1 MDNEQTT
8 TPQEKP
14 TLGQLWQDI
23 KKHKKLYYKV
33 LSIAFI
39 VSAIIMLSIPNYYK
53 CTVMLAPEIPGG
65 NKGTSGLA
73 SLASSFGVNL
83 GSASAGA
90 DAIMPNLYPDLMN
103 SVAFRASLFPV
114 KVQEE
119 DGDTA
124 MTYYDYLENYQR
136 LPWWSA
142 GMKAVGNGISAVIS
156 SFFDQEKKA
165 SDKVNPFR
173 LTKEQM
179 KIVETM
185 QKKVVCDVD
194 KKTFV
199 ITIDV
204 TDQDPLIAATM
215 ADSVQTRLQDFI
227 TDYRTR
233 KARVDLAY
241 NQKLYKEAQER
252 YEKARVKSAAYSD
265 ANRHAIFADKQS
277 ERTKLENEM
286 QLQYRAYSQIAAQ
299 LQMAEAKVQEDTPA
313 FTTLQPATVPVKK
326 TGPKRFVNCLLLVFL
341 AFIVTTIYVWKKS
354 GNLENFLTYL
364 RKDSHKDLDEK
375 DLLKALVEL
384 SVTNSPTPSGENN
397 TK

>member
-1 MDNEQTT
+1 
-8 TPQEKP
+8 
-14 TLGQLWQDI
+14 
-23 KKHKKLYYKV
+23 
-33 LSIAFI
+33 
-39 VSAIIMLSIPNYYK
+39 MLSIPNYYK

-83 GSASAGA
+83 GAASAGA

-103 SVAFRASLFPV
+103 SVAFQASLFPV

-124 MTYYDYLENYQR
+124 MTYYDYLKNHQR
-136 LPWWSA
+136 LPWWSL
-142 GMKAVGNGISAVIS
+142 GMKAVGSGISSVINS
-156 SFFDQEKKA
+156 VMGKEEKT

-179 KIVETM
+179 KIAETL

-194 KKTFV
+194 NKTFV

-204 TDQDPLIAATM
+204 TDQDPLIAATL

-233 KARVDLAY
+233 KARIDLAY
-241 NQKLYKEAQER
+241 NQKLFKEAQER
-252 YEKARVKSAAYSD
+252 YEKARLKSAAYSD
-265 ANRHAIFADKQS
+265 ANRHAIFAQKQS
-277 ERTKLENEM
+277 EQTKLENEM
-286 QLQYRAYSQIAAQ
+286 QLQYRAYSQVAAQ

-313 FTTLQPATVPVKK
+313 FTILQPATVPIQKA
-326 TGPKRFVNCLLLVFL
+326 GPKRSHVCLLMMFL
-341 AFIVTTIYVWKKS
+341 AILVTTVYVIHKEGHLIPLLRSHDGDADFDEVTLEDLSFLLSRERHGKS
-354 GNLENFLTYL
+354 SE
-364 RKDSHKDLDEK
+364 
-375 DLLKALVEL
+375 
-384 SVTNSPTPSGENN
+384 
-397 TK
+397 

>member
-1 MDNEQTT
+1 MDNEQKTT
-8 TPQEKP
+8 LQEKP

-65 NKGTSGLA
+65 TKGTSGLA

-83 GSASAGA
+83 GGASAGA

-286 QLQYRAYSQIAAQ
+286 QLQYRAYSQVAAQ
-299 LQMAEAKVQEDTPA
+299 LQLAEAKVQEDTPA
-313 FTTLQPATVPVKK
+313 FTMLQPATVPIMKD
-326 TGPKRFVNCLLLVFL
+326 GPKRTRNVLFFLIITIFITTVYIFNKEGHLTPLL
-341 AFIVTTIYVWKKS
+341 KS
-354 GNLENFLTYL
+354 SPN
-364 RKDSHKDLDEK
+364 HKDDF
-375 DLLKALVEL
+375 DEL
-384 SVTNSPTPSGENN
+384 SLADFAHLLNN
-397 TK
+397 DKK

>member
-1 MDNEQTT
+1 MDNEQNA

-33 LSIAFI
+33 LGVTFI
-39 VSAIIMLSIPNYYK
+39 VSAIIMFSIPNYYK

-83 GSASAGA
+83 GAASVGA

-114 KVQEE
+114 KVQQE

-124 MTYYDYLENYQR
+124 MTYYDYLENHQR

-142 GMKAVGNGISAVIS
+142 GMKAVGNGISSVIS
-156 SFFDQEKKA
+156 SILGNEEET

-179 KIVETM
+179 KIVE
-185 QKKVVCDVD
+185 KIAGKVVCDVD
-194 KKTFV
+194 NKTFV

-215 ADSVQTRLQDFI
+215 ADSVQVRLQNFI

-252 YEKARVKSAAYSD
+252 YEKARLKSAAYSD
-265 ANRHAIFADKQS
+265 ANRHAIFAEKQS
-277 ERTKLENEM
+277 EQTKLENEM
-286 QLQYRAYSQIAAQ
+286 QLQYRAYSQVAAQ

-313 FTTLQPATVPVKK
+313 FTTLQPATVPILKA
-326 TGPKRFVNCLLLVFL
+326 GPKRIYAVLVLNIFAML
-341 AFIVTTIYVWKKS
+341 VLTIYV
-354 GNLENFLTYL
+354 FY
-364 RKDSHKDLDEK
+364 KDGHLIP
-375 DLLKALVEL
+375 LLKFENGEDDYDEL
-384 SVTNSPTPSGENN
+384 TLADLAHLLNN
-397 TK
+397 DKK

>member
-1 MDNEQTT
+1 MDNEQKTM
-8 TPQEKP
+8 PQEKP
-14 TLGQLWQDI
+14 TFGQLWQDI

-33 LSIAFI
+33 LGITFI
-39 VSAIIMLSIPNYYK
+39 VSAIITLSIPNYYT

-83 GSASAGA
+83 GGASAGA

-124 MTYYDYLENYQR
+124 MTYYDYLENHQR

-142 GMKAVGNGISAVIS
+142 GMKAVGNGISSVIS
-156 SFFDQEKKA
+156 SILGNEEVT

-179 KIVETM
+179 KIAEIM
-185 QKKVVCDVD
+185 QQKVVCDVD
-194 KKTFV
+194 NKTFV

-204 TDQDPLIAATM
+204 TDQDPLVAATL
-215 ADSVQTRLQDFI
+215 ADSVQTHLQEFI

-241 NQKLYKEAQER
+241 NQKLFKEAQER
-252 YEKARVKSAAYSD
+252 YEKARLKSAAYSD
-265 ANRHAIFADKQS
+265 ANRHAIFAQKQS
-277 ERTKLENEM
+277 EQTKFENEM
-286 QLQYRAYSQIAAQ
+286 QLQYRAYSQVAAQ
-299 LQMAEAKVQEDTPA
+299 LQLAEAKVQEDTPA

-326 TGPKRFVNCLLLVFL
+326 SGPKRATTCLIFLFL
-341 AFIVTTIYVWKKS
+341 AFLVTTVLVIYRE
-354 GNLENFLTYL
+354 GHLMIFLNP
-364 RKDSHKDLDEK
+364 SHDDDDFDED
-375 DLLKALVEL
+375 DLLKALVKI
-384 SVTNSPTPSGENN
+384 SNPNPEN
-397 TK
+397 KK

>member
-1 MDNEQTT
+1 MISMNTDPNTQ
-8 TPQEKP
+8 PQEKP

-23 KKHKKLYYKV
+23 KKHKKLYFKGI
-33 LSIAFI
+33 SITFV

-53 CTVMLAPEIPGG
+53 CTVKLAPEISGG

-83 GSASAGA
+83 GGASAGA

-142 GMKAVGNGISAVIS
+142 GMKAVGEGMSSVIS
-156 SFFDQEKKA
+156 SLFYQKKDI

-179 KIVETM
+179 TIVEKM
-185 QKKVVCDVD
+185 EQKVVCDVD

-199 ITIDV
+199 ITIDI

-215 ADSVQTRLQDFI
+215 ADSVQTHLQDFI

-233 KARVDLAY
+233 KARIDLAY
-241 NQKLYKEAQER
+241 NQKLFKEAKER
-252 YEKARVKSAAYSD
+252 YEKARLKSAAYSD
-265 ANRHAIFADKQS
+265 ANRHAIFAEKQS
-277 ERTKLENEM
+277 EQTKLENEM
-286 QLQYRAYSQIAAQ
+286 QLQYRAYSQVAAQ
-299 LQMAEAKVQEDTPA
+299 LQLAEAKVQEETPA
-313 FTTLQPATVPVKK
+313 FTILQPATVPVKK
-326 TGPKRFVNCLLLVFL
+326 NGPKRALFCVIIMIIAFFTTTVWSIHIEGHLVPLL
-341 AFIVTTIYVWKKS
+341 AFD
-354 GNLENFLTYL
+354 ND
-364 RKDSHKDLDEK
+364 RDDDE
-375 DLLKALVEL
+375 E
-384 SVTNSPTPSGENN
+384 
-397 TK
+397 

>member
-8 TPQEKP
+8 TQSVEKP

-33 LSIAFI
+33 LCITFI
-39 VSAIIMLSIPNYYK
+39 ISAIITLSIPNYYK
-53 CTVMLAPEIPGG
+53 CTVMLAPEISGG

-114 KVQEE
+114 KVQQE

-142 GMKAVGNGISAVIS
+142 GMKAVGEGIASAIS
-156 SFFDQEKKA
+156 SIFGLEKET

-173 LTKEQM
+173 LTKDQM
-179 KIVETM
+179 EIVEKM
-185 QKKVVCDVD
+185 EEKVFCDVD
-194 KKTFV
+194 NKTFV

-204 TDQDPLIAATM
+204 TDQDPLIAATL

-227 TDYRTR
+227 TEYRTR
-233 KARVDLAY
+233 KARIDLAY
-241 NQKLYKEAQER
+241 NQKLFKEAQAR
-252 YEKARVKSAAYSD
+252 YEKARLKSAAYSD
-265 ANRHAIFADKQS
+265 ANRHAIFAQKQS
-277 ERTKLENEM
+277 EQTKLENEM
-286 QLQYRAYSQIAAQ
+286 QLQYRAYSQVAAQ

-313 FTTLQPATVPVKK
+313 FTLLQPATVPVKK
-326 TGPKRFVNCLLLVFL
+326 AGPSRLKLCLIFMIF
-341 AFIVTTIYVWKKS
+341 AFIGTTLHFLYKEDKLGGYMDAIKKHTKPDPKEDDDYFILTKAPS
-354 GNLENFLTYL
+354 TEEN
-364 RKDSHKDLDEK
+364 
-375 DLLKALVEL
+375 
-384 SVTNSPTPSGENN
+384 
-397 TK
+397 

>member
-8 TPQEKP
+8 TSQEKP

-33 LSIAFI
+33 LGITFI
-39 VSAIIMLSIPNYYK
+39 VSAIITLSIPNYYK

-83 GSASAGA
+83 GAASVGA

-142 GMKAVGNGISAVIS
+142 GMKAVGNGISSVINS
-156 SFFDQEKKA
+156 ILGQEKKI

-179 KIVETM
+179 KIVE
-185 QKKVVCDVD
+185 KIAGKVVCDVD
-194 KKTFV
+194 NKTFV

-215 ADSVQTRLQDFI
+215 ADSVQVRLQNFI

-241 NQKLYKEAQER
+241 NQKLFNEAKVR
-252 YEKARVKSAAYSD
+252 YEKARLKSAAYSD
-265 ANRHAIFADKQS
+265 ANRHAIFAEKQS
-277 ERTKLENEM
+277 EQTKLENEM
-286 QLQYRAYSQIAAQ
+286 QLQYRAYSQVAAQ

-313 FTTLQPATVPVKK
+313 FTTLQPASVPVKK
-326 TGPKRFVNCLLLVFL
+326 AGPKRTILCVIFLFTSFLLLTVYVFYREGDFVAL
-341 AFIVTTIYVWKKS
+341 FQFPKNDSSSQLNELIKVIS
-354 GNLENFLTYL
+354 LDNL
-364 RKDSHKDLDEK
+364 K
-375 DLLKALVEL
+375 
-384 SVTNSPTPSGENN
+384 
-397 TK
+397 

>member
-14 TLGQLWQDI
+14 TLDQLWQDI

-33 LSIAFI
+33 LGITFI
-39 VSAIIMLSIPNYYK
+39 LSAIITLSIPNYYK

-65 NKGTSGLA
+65 TKGTSGLA

-83 GSASAGA
+83 GSASGA

-103 SVAFRASLFPV
+103 SVAFRASLLPV
-114 KVQEE
+114 KVREE
-119 DGDTA
+119 DGDTV
-124 MTYYDYLENYQR
+124 MSYYDYLENYQR
-136 LPWWSA
+136 MPWWS
-142 GMKAVGNGISAVIS
+142 VGIKVVGEGISSAIS
-156 SFFDQEKKA
+156 SLFDLEEET

-173 LTKEQM
+173 LTKDQM
-179 KIVETM
+179 EIVEKM
-185 QKKVVCDVD
+185 EKNVVCDVD

-215 ADSVQTRLQDFI
+215 ADSVQVRLQDFI

-233 KARVDLAY
+233 KARVDLTY
-241 NQKLYKEAQER
+241 NQKLYKEAQAR
-252 YEKARVKSAAYSD
+252 YEKARLKSAAYSD

-277 ERTKLENEM
+277 EITKLENEM
-286 QLQYRAYSQIAAQ
+286 NLQYQAFSQVAAQ
-299 LQMAEAKVQEDTPA
+299 LRMAEAKVQEITPA

-326 TGPKRFVNCLLLVFL
+326 AGPKRAFFCLFLLFL
-341 AFIVTTIYVWKKS
+341 AAIVTTLYIWYF
-354 GNLENFLTYL
+354 ENHLAVLFQS
-364 RKDSHKDLDEK
+364 DNDEVVFYK
-375 DLLKALVEL
+375 PSMAELLKQA
-384 SVTNSPTPSGENN
+384 SNPPCQTPQSPDS
-397 TK
+397 KQ

>member
-1 MDNEQTT
+1 MNTDPNTQ
-8 TPQEKP
+8 PQEKP

-33 LSIAFI
+33 LSITFL
-39 VSAIIMLSIPNYYK
+39 VSAIIMFSIPNYYK

-83 GSASAGA
+83 SSATGA

-142 GMKAVGNGISAVIS
+142 GMKAVGNGISSVIS
-156 SFFDQEKKA
+156 SILGNEEVT

-173 LTKEQM
+173 LTKDQM

-185 QKKVVCDVD
+185 EKKVVCDVD

-204 TDQDPLIAATM
+204 TDQDPLIAATL

-241 NQKLYKEAQER
+241 NQKLFKEAQKR
-252 YEKARVKSAAYSD
+252 YEKARLKSAAYSD
-265 ANRHAIFADKQS
+265 ANRHAIFAEKQS
-277 ERTKLENEM
+277 EQTKLENEM
-286 QLQYRAYSQIAAQ
+286 QLQYRAYSQVAAQ
-299 LQMAEAKVQEDTPA
+299 LQLAEAKVQEDTPA

-326 TGPKRFVNCLLLVFL
+326 SGPKRATTCLIFLFL
-341 AFIVTTIYVWKKS
+341 AFLVTTAWVIYRE
-354 GNLENFLTYL
+354 GHLMIFMHP
-364 RKDSHKDLDEK
+364 SHDDDDFDED
-375 DLLKALVEL
+375 DLLKALVKM
-384 SVTNSPTPSGENN
+384 STPNPEN
-397 TK
+397 K

>member
-1 MDNEQTT
+1 MDKEQKT

-33 LSIAFI
+33 LGITFI

-53 CTVMLAPEIPGG
+53 CTVMLAPELPGG

-114 KVQEE
+114 KVQQE

-124 MTYYDYLENYQR
+124 MTYYDYLENHQR

-142 GMKAVGNGISAVIS
+142 GMKAVGNGLSSAIS
-156 SFFDQEKKA
+156 SLIGLEKDT

-173 LTKEQM
+173 LTKNQM
-179 KIVETM
+179 KIVEKM
-185 QKKVVCDVD
+185 EKKVVCDVD

-204 TDQDPLIAATM
+204 MDQDPLIAATL
-215 ADSVQTRLQDFI
+215 ADSVQVRLQDFI

-233 KARVDLAY
+233 KARVDLVY
-241 NQKLYKEAQER
+241 NQKLFKEAQER
-252 YEKARVKSAAYSD
+252 YEKARLLSAAYSD
-265 ANRHAIFADKQS
+265 ANRHAIFAEKQS
-277 ERTKLENEM
+277 EITKLENEM
-286 QLQYRAYSQIAAQ
+286 QLQYRAYSQVAAQ

-326 TGPKRFVNCLLLVFL
+326 AGPKRTRNVLLLLIVSLLSTTAYVFHKESHL
-341 AFIVTTIYVWKKS
+341 AQ
-354 GNLENFLTYL
+354 
-364 RKDSHKDLDEK
+364 
-375 DLLKALVEL
+375 LLKSIHSPEDDYDEL
-384 SVTNSPTPSGENN
+384 SLSDLARLFNCD
-397 TK
+397 KK